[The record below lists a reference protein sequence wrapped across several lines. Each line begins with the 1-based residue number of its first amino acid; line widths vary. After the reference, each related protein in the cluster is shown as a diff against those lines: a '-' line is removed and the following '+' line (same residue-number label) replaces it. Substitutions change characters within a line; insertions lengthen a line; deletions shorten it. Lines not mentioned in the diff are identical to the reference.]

1 MSQDALQIA
10 RESMK
15 DNRKLLTAL
24 GNEKPVHLS
33 SAPREEK
40 ILSSILDLLPK
51 STEGKLVLAGL
62 VALVAW
68 ELIRNK
74 DQK

>member
-1 MSQDALQIA
+1 MNQEALQVA
-10 RESMK
+10 KASMK

-33 SAPREEK
+33 LAPKEEK

-62 VALVAW
+62 VAFVAW
-68 ELIRNK
+68 ELIRSK
-74 DQK
+74 ERK

>member
-1 MSQDALQIA
+1 MNQEVLQVA
-10 RESMK
+10 KESMK

-33 SAPREEK
+33 LAPKEEK
-40 ILSSILDLLPK
+40 ILSSILDLLPE

-62 VALVAW
+62 VAFVAW
-68 ELIRNK
+68 ELIRSK
-74 DQK
+74 DRK

>member
-1 MSQDALQIA
+1 MSQEVLQIA
-10 RESMK
+10 KESMK

-24 GNEKPVHLS
+24 GNEKPIQSL
-33 SAPREEK
+33 ALKEEK
-40 ILSSILDLLPK
+40 ISSSILDLLPK

-74 DQK
+74 D

>member
-1 MSQDALQIA
+1 MNQEVLQVA
-10 RESMK
+10 KESMK

-33 SAPREEK
+33 LAPKEEK

-62 VALVAW
+62 VAFVAW
-68 ELIRNK
+68 ELIRSK
-74 DQK
+74 DRK

>member
-1 MSQDALQIA
+1 MNQEILQVA
-10 RESMK
+10 KESMK

-24 GNEKPVHLS
+24 GNEKPIHLS
-33 SAPREEK
+33 LAPKEDK

-68 ELIRNK
+68 ELIRSK
-74 DQK
+74 DRK